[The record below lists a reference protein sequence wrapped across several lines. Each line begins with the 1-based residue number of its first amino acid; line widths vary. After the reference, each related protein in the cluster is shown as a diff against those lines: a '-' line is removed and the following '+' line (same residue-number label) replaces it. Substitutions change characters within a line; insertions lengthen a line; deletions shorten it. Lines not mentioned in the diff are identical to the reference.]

1 LSPRAAARLE
11 TLGFEMVFDYV
22 AGKQDWLASDLPI
35 EGQLA
40 QAGIIGKLADRNV
53 PTCFLT
59 EKANEALNR
68 PGEESQDFC
77 VVVDNAGVVLG
88 LLRNGAVDNGNRSID
103 QLMEPGPTTFRPH
116 LSIEQMA
123 DYAEKKN
130 LDPILVTTS
139 DGRLVG
145 ALRTKDLRR
154 TSSHN
159 G

>member
-1 LSPRAAARLE
+1 
-11 TLGFEMVFDYV
+11 
-22 AGKQDWLASDLPI
+22 
-35 EGQLA
+35 
-40 QAGIIGKLADRNV
+40 
-53 PTCFLT
+53 
-59 EKANEALNR
+59 
-68 PGEESQDFC
+68 
-77 VVVDNAGVVLG
+77 
-88 LLRNGAVDNGNRSID
+88 
-103 QLMEPGPTTFRPH
+103 MEPGPTTFRPH

>member
-1 LSPRAAARLE
+1 
-11 TLGFEMVFDYV
+11 MVFDYV

-59 EKANEALNR
+59 EKANAALNR

-139 DGRLVG
+139 DGLVG